1 MSQDAGVFLL
11 TSSMSPITLIKN
23 IPYIDKTVF
32 TSQLQKKI
40 LAIENYIN
48 VYNYRV
54 IKYMENDK
62 KKIPR

>member
-23 IPYIDKTVF
+23 IPYIEKTVF